1 MLYKIQYYIEIYDN
15 RMNEE
20 IEDMNVLYRENA
32 VKMQENKISKDE

>member
-1 MLYKIQYYIEIYDN
+1 
-15 RMNEE
+15 MNEE